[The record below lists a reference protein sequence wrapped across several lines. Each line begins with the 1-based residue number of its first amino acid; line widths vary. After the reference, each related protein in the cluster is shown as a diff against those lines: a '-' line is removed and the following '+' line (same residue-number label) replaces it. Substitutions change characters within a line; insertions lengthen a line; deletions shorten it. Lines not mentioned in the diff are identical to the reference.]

1 MTKDFDIKA
10 DKPSWPLSSYGPAK
24 HEKNLLPTLDESP
37 EELRLKAATAMR
49 NGNINE
55 YVRVP
60 HCILSN
66 NFLIIGRKLQHE
78 QNVFANAEQIFANVR
93 NDMKSAFEAAK
104 RQSLGAE
111 TPNSTSAFPVSGTAS
126 ASGAAT
132 AFPAGQPSAFGA
144 QSPGSTSAFGQQ
156 PGSSAF
162 GAPAFG
168 ASAFGQSPSFGQP
181 SIAKP
186 PFGGAA
192 ANSGGFSAFAGP
204 GPSAFATAGTT
215 SPTTTSGSVFG
226 QSAFSGSGGG
236 AQPAQSAFGTTNSN
250 SAFAR
255 PSAFGS
261 TSGSAFGQASPFN
274 VTNNAPSAFG
284 QPPSASAFAQ
294 TPTATSTSPTTAP
307 FGAPTPNTT
316 AFGQPTSVFGQPTAA
331 SAFGRSNSAFGAA
344 VPAQQSAFGQA
355 VSPVSQGSSTGAP
368 KPHVESTAPDF
379 ANAKSTYRPGLDPY
393 DTLLPPDYSSLLPDS
408 VREAF
413 AAPRFSWDN
422 VPDWIPPMDMR

>member
-1 MTKDFDIKA
+1 MVVCQFFLRGACKFGDQCRNEHPQNGQPDRRSAFSGSTWTPANVQKIIPYSLETMTKDFDIKA

-55 YVRVP
+55 Y
-60 HCILSN
+60 
-66 NFLIIGRKLQHE
+66 LQHE

-111 TPNSTSAFPVSGTAS
+111 TPNNTSAFPVSGTAS

-192 ANSGGFSAFAGP
+192 ANSGGFRLSLDQGRQHLQP
-204 GPSAFATAGTT
+204 LGRP
-215 SPTTTSGSVFG
+215 
-226 QSAFSGSGGG
+226 SAFSGSGGG

-261 TSGSAFGQASPFN
+261 TSGSAFGQLSFQ
-274 VTNNAPSAFG
+274 S
-284 QPPSASAFAQ
+284 FAQ
-294 TPTATSTSPTTAP
+294 TPTATSTSPTTSP
-307 FGAPTPNTT
+307 FGAPTPK
-316 AFGQPTSVFGQPTAA
+316 PRHSPTAA

-344 VPAQQSAFGQA
+344 APAQQSAFGQA
-355 VSPVSQGSSTGAP
+355 VSP
-368 KPHVESTAPDF
+368 PHVESTAPDF

-393 DTLLPPDYSSLLPDS
+393 DTLLPPDYSSI
-408 VREAF
+408 